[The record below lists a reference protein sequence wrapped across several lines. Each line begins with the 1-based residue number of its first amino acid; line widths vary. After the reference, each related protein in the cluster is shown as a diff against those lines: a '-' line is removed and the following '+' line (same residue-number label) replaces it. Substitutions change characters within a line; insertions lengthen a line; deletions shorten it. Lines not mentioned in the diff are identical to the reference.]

1 MLFIELNDS
10 KKLKFFKNDI
20 CLSTGMLTMIQEE
33 VHDAPLYF
41 IQDKMCGVVGT
52 RPVKLTVFMS
62 ALLNAG
68 YRWGYIGNRVW
79 GKAGYV

>member
-1 MLFIELNDS
+1 
-10 KKLKFFKNDI
+10 
-20 CLSTGMLTMIQEE
+20 MLTMIQEE